1 MIHLST
7 QHKLCVLQRLIVEQP
22 VQFRPLYRGVSV
34 FVLHSGAVDGNG
46 GATLEPGFHP
56 VGIHIEVA
64 GKQLVHGEPHFYIKR
79 CLFGCPKPFCLR
91 DGRGSNRAAAHRR
104 NAAAA
109 GRENVHHWFLRKSAL
124 GGQRPSTA
132 TPICASFCRR
142 TGACRICSQP
152 LFRISR
158 NQGVTH

>member
-64 GKQLVHGEPHFYIKR
+64 GKQLVHGEPHFYVKR
-79 CLFGCPKPFCLR
+79 CLFGCPKPC
-91 DGRGSNRAAAHRR
+91 
-104 NAAAA
+104 
-109 GRENVHHWFLRKSAL
+109 
-124 GGQRPSTA
+124 Q
-132 TPICASFCRR
+132 R
-142 TGACRICSQP
+142 TGVSCKIVVWTKLEIFALPMPQKIQQE
-152 LFRISR
+152 SR
-158 NQGVTH
+158 